1 VCPPHLSEKFCCHR
15 DHPVNTRENQM
26 PKRQHKNTIYKSQ
39 ANMVPPESSY
49 PTTANTGYP
58 NENEAEE
65 NDPKS
70 NFIKMTETF
79 KEEMNKFLKEIKEN
93 ISKQVERH

>member
-1 VCPPHLSEKFCCHR
+1 
-15 DHPVNTRENQM
+15 M
-26 PKRQHKNTIYKSQ
+26 
-39 ANMVPPESSY
+39 APPESSY

-70 NFIKMTETF
+70 NFIKMTESF